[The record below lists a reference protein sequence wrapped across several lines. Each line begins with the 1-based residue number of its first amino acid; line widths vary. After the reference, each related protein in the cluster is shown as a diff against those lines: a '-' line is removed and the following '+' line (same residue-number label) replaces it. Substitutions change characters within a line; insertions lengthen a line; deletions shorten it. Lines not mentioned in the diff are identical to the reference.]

1 MRTTLNVCTH
11 SSRHQKQILTYHN
24 MPAVRLVPPVRIVLL
39 EEVKKRNDREKE
51 RMAERN
57 VL

>member
-1 MRTTLNVCTH
+1 MRTTLNTR